1 MKALVKAAV
10 VAAAV
15 FGATSGPVSAA
26 GAQRTVTEFFS
37 DESET
42 TTVGW
47 TIIYCDGSHIHVGS
61 YALYYETF
69 DYTCS

>member
-1 MKALVKAAV
+1 MKAIGKIAIV
-10 VAAAV
+10 VAAA

-26 GAQRTVTEFFS
+26 GQQQTVTEFFS
-37 DESET
+37 DETET

-47 TIIYCDGSHIHVGS
+47 TIIYCDGSHIHTGS
-61 YALYYETF
+61 YSFYSEEF